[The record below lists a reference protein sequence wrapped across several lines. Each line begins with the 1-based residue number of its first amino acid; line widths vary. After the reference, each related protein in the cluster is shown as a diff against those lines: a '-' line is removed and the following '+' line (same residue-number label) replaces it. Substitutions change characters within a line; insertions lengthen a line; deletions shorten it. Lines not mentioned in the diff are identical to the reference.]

1 MGSLLKET
9 LRFLCGGGG
18 WSYAVFW
25 KIGRQSP
32 TLLVWGEGYYETAKH
47 LGLPDVSEIGSTE
60 LILKEWEALWNPS
73 GDRFGQHKSPAE
85 DPVLSLVNKIMMHQ
99 VHIGGEGIVGRV
111 AFTGIHQW
119 INPETQM
126 SCQTISEDEEVRHQV
141 LAGIQTIAVIPVV
154 PYGVVQF
161 GSKNKVMEN
170 VGFVS
175 QVKQLFVELGSFSE
189 CFSSSD
195 IKMALGQKIPSTS
208 SVGMCNSA
216 DQSSSGT
223 FHVPSLTP
231 FAVNNSHQQI
241 QSSRHVNQLSNALL
255 NRNNQNNGSA
265 YFVRTISNASV
276 TNSNKSC
283 GCFSSDHPV
292 KQPSEKEAVR
302 AQIMLSNTEVLFNQ
316 PVPQNSCPNNNASS
330 SSHVRSS
337 QSSPNINN
345 ALNYEQKSTA
355 ASILGRGALHNTG
368 KNLRSPCGVWIS
380 VDGNPSFPSDE
391 FTSSPDLGIPP
402 LPKNQTE
409 SCSHQIADA
418 DFFHALGIL
427 SSNSGEGKSCIQTP
441 LASSHVCQATYSQPG
456 EGIQRSEGTASE
468 ENTSQTLNKTLKTPF
483 VAEGDLFD
491 LLGLEF
497 KMAKYSGNLDDV
509 VVPGVDKKEENLSCD
524 VSTCITWLDKG
535 LPGPIEE
542 TVKGGMLESDIFA
555 ESGSDHLLDAVV
567 SQINFTAKQN
577 SDDNVSCKTDLT
589 RTSSCCFHDN
599 PSAYSKESLTEK
611 LEGRELFGLPK
622 ALIKPEIAQLGSSKS
637 NLIRET
643 TGDISQ
649 CNGMYKSQNNLW
661 VEDSQKMKH
670 DSISSGNSKRANE
683 TVKLNRKRP
692 RPGESARPRP
702 KDRQM
707 IQDRV
712 KDLREIIPNG
722 AKCSID
728 ALLERTIKH
737 MLFLQSVTKHADKL
751 KQTGD
756 SKIISKEGGL
766 LLKDNFEGGAT
777 WAFEV
782 GSQSMVCPIIVENLN
797 GPRQMLVEMLCEER
811 GFFLEIA
818 DIIRG
823 LGLTILKGVMES
835 RNDTIWARFAV
846 EANRDVSRM
855 DVFMSLVRLLEQ
867 NAKDNEALKFKDSG
881 SMGASIFN
889 QSSIPVT
896 GSSIAAIGLVDSLC

>member
-1 MGSLLKET
+1 MESSLKEA
-9 LRFLCGGGG
+9 LRYLCGGGG

-25 KIGRQSP
+25 KIGRRSP
-32 TLLVWGEGYYETAKH
+32 TLLVWGEGYYETTKQ

-60 LILKEWEALWNPS
+60 LLLKEWEALWNPS
-73 GDRFGQHKSPAE
+73 GERFGQLRSPVE
-85 DPVLSLVNKIMMHQ
+85 DPVLNLVNKIMMPQ

-111 AFTGIHQW
+111 AFTGVHQW
-119 INPETQM
+119 ITPKTQT
-126 SCQTISEDEEVRHQV
+126 SRQTISEDEEVRRQV
-141 LAGIQTIAVIPVV
+141 LAGIQTVAVIPVV
-154 PYGVVQF
+154 PQGVVQF
-161 GSKNKVMEN
+161 GSKNKVLEN

-175 QVKQLFVELGSFSE
+175 QVKSLFGELGRLSE
-189 CFSSSD
+189 CLSTSD
-195 IKMALGQKIPSTS
+195 IKMSLGQKIPGPS

-223 FHVPSLTP
+223 RDVPSLTP
-231 FAVNNSHQQI
+231 FAVNNPHRQI
-241 QSSRHVNQLSNALL
+241 QSARHVSQLSNALL
-255 NRNNQNNGSA
+255 NWNHENNVSA
-265 YFVRTISNASV
+265 SFGRTIFNASV
-276 TNSNKSC
+276 TTSIKSC
-283 GCFSSDHPV
+283 GSFSSDHPL

-302 AQIMLSNTEVLFNQ
+302 AQLMLTNAEVHFNQ
-316 PVPQNSCPNNNASS
+316 PVPQNSCSSNNASS
-330 SSHVRSS
+330 SSHARSS
-337 QSSPNINN
+337 QLKPNVDI
-345 ALNYEQKSTA
+345 ALNYHQQSTT
-355 ASILGRGALHNTG
+355 ASLLGRGVLYNTG
-368 KNLRSPCGVWIS
+368 KNIGDRSSFPCGVWKS
-380 VDGNPSFPSDE
+380 VVGQPSF
-391 FTSSPDLGIPP
+391 SSGKFASPADLGIPL

-409 SCSHQIADA
+409 SRTHQIADS
-418 DFFHALGIL
+418 DLCHALGIL
-427 SSNSGEGKSCIQTP
+427 SSNSVEDSYCVQTP
-441 LASSHVCQATYSQPG
+441 LATFPDCQATCSQPD
-456 EGIQRSEGTASE
+456 EGIQRSDGRVSE
-468 ENTSQTLNKTLKTPF
+468 ENTYQTLNKTLNTTF

-491 LLGLEF
+491 LLDLEF
-497 KMAKYSGNLDDV
+497 KMEKYSGNLVDV
-509 VVPGVDKKEENLSCD
+509 AVPRVDKKKESLSSE
-524 VSTCITWLDKG
+524 VSACITQLDRG
-535 LPGPIEE
+535 CTGSIED
-542 TVKGGMLESDIFA
+542 TVKGGMLESGIFA

-567 SQINFTAKQN
+567 SKINFTPKQN
-577 SDDNVSCKTDLT
+577 SDDDVSCKTDLT
-589 RTSSCCFHDN
+589 RTSSYCFHEN
-599 PSAYSKESLTEK
+599 PSANSNRSLTEK
-611 LEGRELFGLPK
+611 LKGRELYGLPK
-622 ALIKPEIAQLGSSKS
+622 AVMKSEIAELRSSKS
-637 NLIRET
+637 NLIMEKT
-643 TGDISQ
+643 EDISQ
-649 CNGMYKSQNNLW
+649 CNKAYKSQFNVW
-661 VEDSQKMKH
+661 VGDSQSMKH
-670 DSISSGNSKRANE
+670 DSVSTGNSKRANE

-756 SKIISKEGGL
+756 SKSKEGGL
-766 LLKDNFEGGAT
+766 LMKDNFEGGAT

-867 NAKDNEALKFKDSG
+867 TAEDCRTLKVNDS
-881 SMGASIFN
+881 SNNMELAYSTN
-889 QSSIPVT
+889 PQYRLLAPQ
-896 GSSIAAIGLVDSLC
+896 